1 MKHKNKNTIL
11 NIKKTNFEYEIVESF
26 KAGLVLEGWM
36 VKAIRARKIS
46 ASNSVYVNIFKGEAY
61 LEGIN
66 ITSLKETNSFK
77 DINEQPRIKLLLNK
91 KELNKLI
98 GAQQEAGFTI
108 ALQNIFWEK
117 HLVKANIAL
126 AKGKNVRDK
135 RRTIKER
142 DIKRET
148 ARELKKY

>member
-91 KELNKLI
+91 KELNKL
-98 GAQQEAGFTI
+98 
-108 ALQNIFWEK
+108 K
-117 HLVKANIAL
+117 
-126 AKGKNVRDK
+126 
-135 RRTIKER
+135 
-142 DIKRET
+142 
-148 ARELKKY
+148 

>member
-77 DINEQPRIKLLLNK
+77 DIN
-91 KELNKLI
+91 
-98 GAQQEAGFTI
+98 
-108 ALQNIFWEK
+108 
-117 HLVKANIAL
+117 
-126 AKGKNVRDK
+126 
-135 RRTIKER
+135 
-142 DIKRET
+142 
-148 ARELKKY
+148 